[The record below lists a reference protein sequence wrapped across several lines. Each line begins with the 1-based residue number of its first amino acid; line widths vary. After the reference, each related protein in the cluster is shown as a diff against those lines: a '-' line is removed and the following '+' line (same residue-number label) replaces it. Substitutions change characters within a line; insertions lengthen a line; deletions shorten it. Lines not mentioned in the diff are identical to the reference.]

1 VARAQNFGSG
11 DDEPG
16 PMIVNINVTPL
27 VDITLVLLIIFMVTA
42 SYIVSPSIRIDLPKA
57 ASGTDQQR
65 TSLGLILTQEGK
77 LYLNGAPSDDAGVVR
92 FIGGELPRNPDL
104 QALIAADRSVP
115 HGDVVHLIDIVKRA
129 GVRRF
134 AINVDPAAA
143 TATPPAAVHGL

>member
-1 VARAQNFGSG
+1 VPRSNNFGSG

-16 PMIVNINVTPL
+16 PAIVNINVTPL

-42 SYIVSPSIRIDLPKA
+42 SYIVSPAIRVDLPQA
-57 ASGTDQQR
+57 ASGGEQQR
-65 TSLGLILTQEGK
+65 TSLGLTLTRDGA
-77 LYLNGAPSDDAGVVR
+77 LYLNGAPSTDDAVLR

-115 HGDVVHLIDIVKRA
+115 HGDVVHLIDVVRRA

-134 AINVDPAAA
+134 AINVDPGASAHL
-143 TATPPAAVHGL
+143 P

>member
-1 VARAQNFGSG
+1 MPRANNFGSG

-42 SYIVSPSIRIDLPKA
+42 SYIVSPAIRIDLPKA
-57 ASGTDQQR
+57 SSGTEQQR
-65 TSLGLILTQEGK
+65 TSLGLTLTRQGV
-77 LYLNGAPSDDAGVVR
+77 LYLNGAPSSDDAVVR

-104 QALIAADRSVP
+104 QALIAADRAVP

-129 GVRRF
+129 GVHRF
-134 AINVDPAAA
+134 ALNVDPGAARS
-143 TATPPAAVHGL
+143 P